1 MVTVLPFSAVPEI
14 AGLVLLVDAD
24 TVAITGATGATVST
38 VKVIAVDAGE
48 IFPAASV
55 ALAVMVWTA
64 SFKAVAGVNVQ
75 APVVWLAITVPIDTP
90 PS

>member
-1 MVTVLPFSAVPEI
+1 M
-14 AGLVLLVDAD
+14 VLLVDAD
-24 TVAITGATGATVST
+24 TVEITGTVGAVVSM

-75 APVVWLAITVPIDTP
+75 APVVWSAVTVPSDTP
-90 PS
+90 LS